1 MNYSIQIVTERLSKH
16 IKTFFSLQL
25 MQALATRL
33 DSARVHC
40 DEKATDY
47 GNVYFANVVG
57 SIMSLNLIKVE
68 CPQGFFL
75 ARFEIDK
82 EEVNEGM
89 SYNVP
94 LSPRTRYLYRCCKFI
109 L

>member
-1 MNYSIQIVTERLSKH
+1 
-16 IKTFFSLQL
+16 

-47 GNVYFANVVG
+47 GNVYFANVFG
-57 SIMSLNLIKVE
+57 SIMSLNLHKVE
-68 CPQGFFL
+68 CAQGFFL

-82 EEVNEGM
+82 EKVNEGM